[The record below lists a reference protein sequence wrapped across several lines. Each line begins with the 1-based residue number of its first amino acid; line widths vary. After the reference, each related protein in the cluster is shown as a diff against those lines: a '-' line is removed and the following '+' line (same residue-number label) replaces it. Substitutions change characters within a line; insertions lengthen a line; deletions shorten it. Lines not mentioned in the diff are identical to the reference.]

1 MKRLINILL
10 LIFGIS
16 FIWIVTSG
24 IININCL
31 FKSLFGIRCPGCG
44 LTRSFRSILN
54 LDFYSAF
61 NYNILGIPLFIIGV
75 VIIISMIIDII
86 RNDNETIIYIFDFLK
101 KYYIIIIIILIITTI
116 INNIKG
122 I

>member
-24 IININCL
+24 IINVYCL

-44 LTRSFRSILN
+44 LTRSFRSILS

-61 NYNILGIPLFIIGV
+61 NYNILGIPLFIVG
-75 VIIISMIIDII
+75 IIVLISMIIDII
-86 RNDNETIIYIFDFLK
+86 RNDNKTINYIFKFLK
-101 KYYIIIIIILIITTI
+101 KYYVVIIILIIITTI
-116 INNIKG
+116 INNING

>member
-24 IININCL
+24 IINVYCL

-44 LTRSFRSILN
+44 LTRSFRSILS

-61 NYNILGIPLFIIGV
+61 NYNILGIPLCIVGIIV
-75 VIIISMIIDII
+75 LISMIIDII
-86 RNDNETIIYIFDFLK
+86 RNDNKTINYIFKFLK
-101 KYYIIIIIILIITTI
+101 KYYVVIIILIIITTI
-116 INNIKG
+116 INNING

>member
-24 IININCL
+24 IINVYCL

-44 LTRSFRSILN
+44 LTRSFRSILS

-61 NYNILGIPLFIIGV
+61 NYNILGIPLFIVG
-75 VIIISMIIDII
+75 IIVLISMIIDII
-86 RNDNETIIYIFDFLK
+86 RNDNKTINYIFKFLK
-101 KYYIIIIIILIITTI
+101 KYYVVIVILIIITTI
-116 INNIKG
+116 INNING